1 MDILGSIK
9 TALGISL
16 GFLRN
21 NPIILFIFI
30 WLFGQLFFLFKENSS
45 ENMFSRHY
53 FNMIITWIPISVIV
67 IYLFNINPSLFDD
80 KADSKQKTFSA
91 MKIGGGIIAII
102 LIMFGT
108 WYLNAPHK
116 SSSGETIDPI
126 INTDVA
132 NQLMFFINIIGGA
145 IALFGLVIF
154 GRILKDV
161 AYSVE
166 GWLGVFLRIIFFIPC
181 MLSDLFNY
189 IVGEFSRSPFVVY
202 VLLIIES
209 LLILLYLYL
218 PTILAKFIPTAGY
231 KMLSE
236 PMTLKNKIPI
246 GSLSNL
252 YTKTGAILVPNTY
265 RKYTFSMW
273 FYVVGMPTSQYP
285 YNQNANIFSLTN
297 ADADATKGHPQIMYN
312 GAKNMCVVNYDN
324 EPPSTPVEFKI
335 PLQKWVHFII
345 VYDSANIDI
354 FINGELKKSIPRG
367 RTVKLNADDIITVGQ
382 DNGLQGGIC
391 NIMHYARPLI
401 KTEINTLYELNK
413 DVDPP
418 INYMEN

>member
-9 TALGISL
+9 TVLGISL

-21 NPIILFIFI
+21 NLIILLIFI

-53 FNMIITWIPISVIV
+53 FNMIITWIPIAVIV

-80 KADSKQKTFSA
+80 KADPKQKTFSA

-126 INTDVA
+126 INADVA
-132 NQLMFFINIIGGA
+132 NQLMFIFNIIGGA

-154 GRILKDV
+154 GRVLKDV

-166 GWLGVFLRIIFFIPC
+166 GWLGIALRIIFFIPC

-189 IVGEFSRSPFVVY
+189 IVGEFSKSPFVVY
-202 VLLIIES
+202 VLLAIEG

-218 PTILAKFIPTAGY
+218 L
-231 KMLSE
+231 L
-236 PMTLKNKIPI
+236 L
-246 GSLSNL
+246 L
-252 YTKTGAILVPNTY
+252 
-265 RKYTFSMW
+265 
-273 FYVVGMPTSQYP
+273 
-285 YNQNANIFSLTN
+285 
-297 ADADATKGHPQIMYN
+297 
-312 GAKNMCVVNYDN
+312 
-324 EPPSTPVEFKI
+324 
-335 PLQKWVHFII
+335 
-345 VYDSANIDI
+345 
-354 FINGELKKSIPRG
+354 
-367 RTVKLNADDIITVGQ
+367 
-382 DNGLQGGIC
+382 
-391 NIMHYARPLI
+391 
-401 KTEINTLYELNK
+401 
-413 DVDPP
+413 
-418 INYMEN
+418 